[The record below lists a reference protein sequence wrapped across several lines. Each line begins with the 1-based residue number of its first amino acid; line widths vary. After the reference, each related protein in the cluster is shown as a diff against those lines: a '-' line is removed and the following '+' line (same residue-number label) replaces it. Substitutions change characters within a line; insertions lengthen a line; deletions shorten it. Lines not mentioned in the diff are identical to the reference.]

1 MSLLEGAKMHN
12 CQKHTF
18 SWLSL
23 ALIPFLIFLGGFL
36 PLEANAEILAGAAK
50 VSITP
55 DPKAMP
61 YTLGGYVTPERLSEK
76 ATGIHDT
83 CYARALVLTN
93 GKTKCALVS
102 LDLCF
107 LPSNVKEAVATRI
120 AKTGVPPSGLFLAA
134 THSHSAP
141 DPLMLHS
148 GNQANGSAL
157 PTFDSKLLE
166 WFAERIAQAITEAN
180 DKLRP
185 AHIGS
190 GQMQGLGLNRNRRDE
205 KLTDDEMTLLKV
217 TDPAG
222 QPLAAIFNYAA
233 HPVYYGAEMMEVSGD
248 WSGTF
253 QRQMEA
259 LLPGAVVLFL
269 NGAEGDASP
278 NGADEGTPAEK
289 IDTYSAKLT
298 EKACSLYSATHV
310 SQNANLDAWIHTI
323 QLPDRRPHPFFLL
336 AASRFQANAQQ
347 ARALVNRMMPERSE
361 LSFLRVGD
369 VLFIGMP
376 GEPTAAVG
384 LAAKALAKE
393 KGIPHPAVVALTNG
407 WLGYLVT
414 AEQYKAGKYEA
425 SMSFYGEEIGACIL
439 TGVRAGLERMH

>member
-1 MSLLEGAKMHN
+1 MHN
-12 CQKHTF
+12 RSGFITHLLRF
-18 SWLSL
+18 SLS
-23 ALIPFLIFLGGFL
+23 
-36 PLEANAEILAGAAK
+36 PLLLLCFCGLLSPAARADLQAGAAK

-55 DPKAMP
+55 DPKTMP

-83 CYARALVLTN
+83 CYARALVLAN

-107 LPSNVKEAVATRI
+107 LPANLKEAVVGRI
-120 AKTGVPPSGLFLAA
+120 ATTGTPASGVFLAA
-134 THSHSAP
+134 THTHSAP
-141 DPLMLHS
+141 DPLLLHS
-148 GNQANGSAL
+148 GNTATGSAL
-157 PTFDSKLLE
+157 PSYDPKLLE
-166 WFAERIAQAITEAN
+166 WFADRIAQAITEAHGR
-180 DKLRP
+180 LRP
-185 AHIGS
+185 ARVGS
-190 GQMQGLGLNRNRRDE
+190 GQMQGLGLNRNRRGE

-217 TDPAG
+217 TDSDG
-222 QPLAAIFNYAA
+222 KPLAAVFNYAA

-248 WSGTF
+248 WSGAF

-259 LLPGAVVLFL
+259 VLPESVVLFL

-278 NGADEGTPAEK
+278 NGADDGTPAEK

-298 EKACSLYSATHV
+298 EKARALYTATNV
-310 SQNANLDAWIHTI
+310 CEKDNLAAWMQTV
-323 QLPDRRPHPFFLL
+323 QLPERRPHPFFLL
-336 AASRFQANAQQ
+336 AASRFQANAEQ
-347 ARALVNRMMPERSE
+347 ARALVNRMMPEQGE

-369 VLFIGMP
+369 ALFIGMP

-414 AEQYKAGKYEA
+414 AEQYRAGKYEA
-425 SMSFYGEEIGACIL
+425 SMSFYGEEIGARML
-439 TGVRAGLERMH
+439 EGVRAGLGRAN

>member
-1 MSLLEGAKMHN
+1 MHNRLGFIASLLLLCLCGL
-12 CQKHTF
+12 
-18 SWLSL
+18 LSL
-23 ALIPFLIFLGGFL
+23 AAHADLQ
-36 PLEANAEILAGAAK
+36 AGAAK

-55 DPKAMP
+55 DPKAIP

-83 CYARALVLTN
+83 CYARALVLAN
-93 GKTKCALVS
+93 GKTQCALVS

-107 LPSNVKEAVATRI
+107 LPANLKEAVAGRI
-120 AKTGVPPSGLFLAA
+120 SATGISALGIFLAA
-134 THSHSAP
+134 THTHSAP
-141 DPLMLHS
+141 DPLLLHN
-148 GNQANGSAL
+148 GNTTTGSAL
-157 PTFDSKLLE
+157 PSYDPKLLE
-166 WFAERIAQAITEAN
+166 WFADRIARAITEAHSR
-180 DKLRP
+180 LRP
-185 AHIGS
+185 ARVGS
-190 GQMQGLGLNRNRRDE
+190 GQMQGLGLNRNRRGE

-217 TDPAG
+217 TDTDG
-222 QPLAAIFNYAA
+222 KPLAAVFNYAA

-259 LLPGAVVLFL
+259 VLPGSVVLFL

-298 EKACSLYSATHV
+298 EKARSLYTATSVHKID
-310 SQNANLDAWIHTI
+310 NLAAWTQTV
-323 QLPDRRPHPFFLL
+323 QLPERRPHPFFLL
-336 AASRFQANAQQ
+336 AASRFRANAEQ
-347 ARALVNRMMPERSE
+347 ARALVNRMMPQQSE

-369 VLFIGMP
+369 ALFIGMP

-393 KGIPHPAVVALTNG
+393 KGIPCPAVVALTNG

-414 AEQYKAGKYEA
+414 AEQYRAGKYEA
-425 SMSFYGEEIGACIL
+425 SMSFYGDEIGARIL
-439 TGVRAGLERMH
+439 EGVRAGLERAN